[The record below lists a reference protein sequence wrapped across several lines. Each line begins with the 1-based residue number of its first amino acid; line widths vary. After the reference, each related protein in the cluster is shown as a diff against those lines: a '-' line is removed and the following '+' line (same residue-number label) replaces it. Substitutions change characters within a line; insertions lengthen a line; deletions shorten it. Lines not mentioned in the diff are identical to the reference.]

1 MKGGHNGGRA
11 SGALSGCC
19 AIRVDCNTVPARIA
33 RSVRF
38 SCLET
43 GGAVPAARH
52 GGSDAAVR
60 AGSRVA
66 AQRSSAGMLCVGT
79 YAKAG
84 GLAVDTA
91 RLAAQAWPGLPTW
104 QIKLCRSWP
113 GDLLPEGLLLLEAVA
128 PGGLVTPFTPSRT
141 QRGCE
146 LSLLMFSM

>member
-19 AIRVDCNTVPARIA
+19 AIHADCNAVPARIA

-43 GGAVPAARH
+43 GGAVPAARR

-66 AQRSSAGMLCVGT
+66 APRSSAGMLCVGT
-79 YAKAG
+79 YARAG
-84 GLAVDTA
+84 GLAADTA
-91 RLAAQAWPGLPTW
+91 RLAARAWPGLPTW
-104 QIKLCRSWP
+104 RIKLLRELAGGSAARGAVAAGGSRSW
-113 GDLLPEGLLLLEAVA
+113 GAGYTFHTHSEVA
-128 PGGLVTPFTPSRT
+128 S
-141 QRGCE
+141 
-146 LSLLMFSM
+146 